1 MPVYPAREALEELFL
16 VMQQALAVL
25 ERAGEDDNY
34 LLREDDPGRTLLIR
48 TPTGKGPRFRWKD
61 LYLLADPKWGEA
73 TYSVDINT
81 DSAAMLSRLPEASQ
95 ELQLDLFMLP
105 TPVKEKG
112 SKGYFPF
119 VLLLVDKG
127 NGMVR
132 STSVLAPQPDL
143 QAMYESVPQRVL
155 EELIQLGHRPSGIE
169 IRSDLLFE
177 LLEDL
182 LEQAGC
188 RVRWVNKMP
197 QMDEAIGSMVSHMS

>member
-1 MPVYPAREALEELFL
+1 
-16 VMQQALAVL
+16 
-25 ERAGEDDNY
+25 
-34 LLREDDPGRTLLIR
+34 
-48 TPTGKGPRFRWKD
+48 
-61 LYLLADPKWGEA
+61 
-73 TYSVDINT
+73 
-81 DSAAMLSRLPEASQ
+81 MLSRLPEASQ

-177 LLEDL
+177 LLEDM